1 MRKIITQ
8 VVYCLSLSL
17 KNGQLALAVK
27 SVLFSSFL
35 ISFCCCLQAKENT
48 HSLSKYWLYS
58 NLFLHFFCSV
68 WKILLLP
75 KKKKKI
81 NKTRKF
87 LRQWSSGQSSFC
99 VSLMKARLGKVQT
112 YNPSLLCCTSTLFYQ
127 PFPEMPDSF
136 MHFKHFSF
144 YLTSVTHSPI
154 PTHLT
159 RPTTSRIMY
168 L

>member
-35 ISFCCCLQAKENT
+35 FSFCCCLQAKENT

-58 NLFLHFFCSV
+58 NLFCIFFV
-68 WKILLLP
+68 AFEKYFYYQ
-75 KKKKKI
+75 KKKI